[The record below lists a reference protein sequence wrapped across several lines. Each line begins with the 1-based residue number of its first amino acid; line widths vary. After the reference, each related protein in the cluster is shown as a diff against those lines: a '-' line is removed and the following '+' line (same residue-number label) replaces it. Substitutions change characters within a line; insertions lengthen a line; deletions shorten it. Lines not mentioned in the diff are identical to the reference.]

1 MTPKP
6 KPPTEAPRPLEDD
19 CEDTIIAAATRG
31 GWLCHAERKSRS
43 KKGWRTAIKGHRGFP
58 DLILISPDHRT
69 IIVAELKRKPNK
81 VEPHQWVWLDAFS
94 DFAKAHAIEGGE
106 IEGRYFP
113 GLISCV
119 WWTSETDAICQ
130 ALANGRVPVLAGDA

>member
-1 MTPKP
+1 MTAKP
-6 KPPTEAPRPLEDD
+6 RPTRPTEAQCPLEDD

-31 GWLCHAERKSRS
+31 GWLVHAERKSRS
-43 KKGWRTAIKGHRGFP
+43 NKGWRTAIKGHAGFP

-81 VEPHQWVWLDAFS
+81 VEPRQWTWLDAFS
-94 DFAKAHAIEGGE
+94 DFAWWWGHDAT
-106 IEGRYFP
+106 

-130 ALANGRVPVLAGDA
+130 ALANGRVPEVGE